1 MRRKYTLEE
10 KLEALF
16 VISLS
21 VGIVAA
27 AVLWVAML
35 VAAVLSLSGLG
46 RFL

>member
-21 VGIVAA
+21 VGIVVA
-27 AVLWVAML
+27 AVLWVVML
-35 VAAVLSLSGLG
+35 VAGVLSLTGFGML
-46 RFL
+46 L

>member
-21 VGIVAA
+21 VGIVVA

-35 VAAVLSLSGLG
+35 VAGVLSLTGFG
-46 RFL
+46 RLL

>member
-35 VAAVLSLSGLG
+35 VVGVLSLFGLG

>member
-21 VGIVAA
+21 AGVVVA

-35 VAAVLSLSGLG
+35 VEGVLNLSSFG
-46 RFL
+46 RLL